1 MASAVASAVVSAGV
15 CRWDASYVTAAA
27 LRLAVAAPLWPLSAA
42 SSLVALGAEG
52 VAGKNLR

>member
-1 MASAVASAVVSAGV
+1 MASAGVSAGV

-27 LRLAVAAPLWPLSAA
+27 LCLAVAAPLWPLSSA